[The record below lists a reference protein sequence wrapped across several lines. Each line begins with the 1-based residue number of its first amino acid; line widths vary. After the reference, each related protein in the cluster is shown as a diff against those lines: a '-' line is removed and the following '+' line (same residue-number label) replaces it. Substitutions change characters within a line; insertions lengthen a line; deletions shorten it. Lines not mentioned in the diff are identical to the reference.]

1 MNYVIEQSCYLMRGG
16 TIVDATMINAPGST
30 KNAEKS
36 RDPEM
41 HQTKKGNEWRLGMN
55 IQPVLEAAHKE
66 QTTLTV
72 YLCACLMDAISETVP
87 VRAKKRPVVLSVPV
101 NLRSHF
107 PSASARNFFSVL
119 FVGYD
124 YGKRSAAFGD
134 VVKKIGSD
142 LSSGLALDNL
152 SRGIDAYSAMMFR
165 NETERATDCLGYR
178 RDCSSISGDIIA
190 EA

>member
-1 MNYVIEQSCYLMRGG
+1 
-16 TIVDATMINAPGST
+16 
-30 KNAEKS
+30 
-36 RDPEM
+36 
-41 HQTKKGNEWRLGMN
+41 MN

-152 SRGIDAYSAMMFR
+152 SRGIDAYSAMPRSKARYSAAVSAIRGVAMRSTAGSLARFVNSTVR
-165 NETERATDCLGYR
+165 
-178 RDCSSISGDIIA
+178 SIAPVLRKS
-190 EA
+190 